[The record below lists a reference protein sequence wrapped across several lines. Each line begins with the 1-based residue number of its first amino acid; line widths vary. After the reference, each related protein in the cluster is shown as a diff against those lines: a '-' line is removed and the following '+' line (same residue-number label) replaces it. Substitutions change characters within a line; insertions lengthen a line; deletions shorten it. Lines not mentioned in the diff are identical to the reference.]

1 VIIKKREIVNKAKL
15 FLTAVATNLL
25 LAHGT
30 QAVPLVTTNDATI
43 TAFQAGASVYDLEAL
58 SAVGVDALDA
68 TLDGLIPLAGT
79 TIYKIGGGHFHSG
92 GASFNDL
99 GGNPGAPSVVGELDP
114 AIRTSNVRSGSHVL
128 LPTHS
133 SDNGDPLA
141 ATVCADGACFFEIEF
156 VNPIAKFGGWIGGGN
171 ATVFVKDRIKLADG
185 TDDTTQLEFFNVTAG
200 EFFGVTSALTNID
213 SITIFANGSPTFLLD
228 DITIGGAGNGG
239 GTVPLPS
246 SLALLLAGVP
256 FLRRFCA

>member
-1 VIIKKREIVNKAKL
+1 MNKAKL

-58 SAVGVDALDA
+58 PAIGIDALDA

-99 GGNPGAPSVVGELDP
+99 AGNPGAPSVVVELDP
-114 AIRTSNVRSGSHVL
+114 AIRAGNVHSGSHAL
-128 LPTHS
+128 IPTHA
-133 SDNGDPLA
+133 SDAGDPLG
-141 ATVCADGACFFEIEF
+141 ATVCADGTCFFEIEF
-156 VNPIAKFGGWIGGGN
+156 VSPVSKFGGWIGGG
-171 ATVFVKDRIKLADG
+171 AVKVFVKDRIKLADG
-185 TDDTTQLEFFNVTAG
+185 GDDTVQLEFFDVKAG
-200 EFFGVTSALTNID
+200 EFFGVTSALNNID
-213 SITIFANGSPTFLLD
+213 SITIFTVGSPTFILD
-228 DITIGGAGNGG
+228 DITIGGSGNGG
-239 GTVPLPS
+239 GTVPLPG
-246 SLALLLAGVP
+246 SLALLLTGIAL
-256 FLRRFCA
+256 LRRQKNHFV